1 MWLEWLEDEER
12 LAISESESS
21 LVPEQVQYV
30 LGLYDTAVRGD
41 YRYYKVCRRYS
52 KFVLKVHGL

>member
-1 MWLEWLEDEER
+1 MWIEWLEDEER

-41 YRYYKVCRRYS
+41 YSNYKVCRRYS
-52 KFVLKVHGL
+52 KFVLKVHGV